1 MGPCGDEE
9 FLIDLSVRVRE
20 GGREFVAYWGAYAPK
35 NYFMIK
41 YNHHLFS
48 LQSVLIY
55 VADFLLI
62 L

>member
-20 GGREFVAYWGAYAPK
+20 GGKEGGNLWLIE
-35 NYFMIK
+35 MLT
-41 YNHHLFS
+41 HLKT
-48 LQSVLIY
+48 
-55 VADFLLI
+55 I